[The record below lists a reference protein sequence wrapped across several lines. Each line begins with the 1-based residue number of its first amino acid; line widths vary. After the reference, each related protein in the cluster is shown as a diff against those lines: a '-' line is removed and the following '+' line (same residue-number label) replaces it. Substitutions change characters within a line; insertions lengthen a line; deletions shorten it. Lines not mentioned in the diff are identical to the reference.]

1 MLSLQIKNLMLSY
14 SSYPNKGGGSMYCD
28 PVGRRIKIINN
39 LMKRSM
45 DRFLGRDIN
54 DRATLMHTWIIGFLQ
69 YREDHGKDTFQKDI
83 EAEFSINRST
93 TSEMLKLMC
102 KKGMIERVPVD
113 YDARLKKLVLTDQSR
128 EFNLRVKQ
136 KMDEIDKIL
145 IKDLTDEE
153 VELFIRLCDKLI
165 DNLNENL

>member
-1 MLSLQIKNLMLSY
+1 MY
-14 SSYPNKGGGSMYCD
+14 SD

-45 DRFLGRDIN
+45 DKFFGQRP

-69 YREDHGKDTFQKDI
+69 DREDEGIDVFQKDI

-102 KKGMIERVPVD
+102 KNGMIQRIPVD
-113 YDARLKKLVLTDQSR
+113 YDARLKKIVLTDQSR
-128 EFNLRVKQ
+128 KFNQELRC
-136 KMDEIDKIL
+136 KMNELDKML
-145 IKDLTDEE
+145 VKDLSEEE
-153 VELFIRLCDKLI
+153 VAMFLKLCDKLI
-165 DNLNENL
+165 ENLNESL